1 MFSLGELHVY
11 ASLKHTCMH
20 IGFSLEI
27 SKFLRMT
34 ELKEFFDEF
43 SMISKAQVY
52 RILNFDFSF

>member
-11 ASLKHTCMH
+11 ICASLKHTCMH

-27 SKFLRMT
+27 SKFLQMT

-43 SMISKAQVY
+43 SMISKL
-52 RILNFDFSF
+52 RFIEF